1 MLLNRC
7 ARNTTKSVVFGT
19 SQNLTILVFR
29 HLKASMSLFA
39 QRLKAARLRTGLSQE
54 RLGIE
59 AGLDP
64 MSASA
69 RMNRYEQGK
78 RVPDA
83 PLVERIAAVLGVP
96 VAYLHS
102 GDDEEAELLLQFHRL
117 NKKQRAKVIAFMDEV
132 SR

>member
-1 MLLNRC
+1 
-7 ARNTTKSVVFGT
+7 
-19 SQNLTILVFR
+19 
-29 HLKASMSLFA
+29 MSAFA

-69 RMNRYEQGK
+69 RMNRYELGK

-83 PLVERIAAVLGVP
+83 PLVERIAAVLDVP

-102 GDDEEAELLLQFHRL
+102 DNDDEAELLLKFHRM
-117 NKKQRAKVIAFMDEV
+117 NKKQRAKVVAFIDEV
-132 SR
+132 SG

>member
-1 MLLNRC
+1 M
-7 ARNTTKSVVFGT
+7 SV
-19 SQNLTILVFR
+19 
-29 HLKASMSLFA
+29 FA
-39 QRLKAARLRTGLSQE
+39 QRLKEARLRTGLSQE

-83 PLVERIAAVLGVP
+83 QLVERIAAVLGVP

-102 GDDEEAELLLQFHRL
+102 GDDEEAELLLKFRRL
-117 NKKQRAKVIAFMDEV
+117 TKKQRAKVIAFIDEV

>member
-1 MLLNRC
+1 M
-7 ARNTTKSVVFGT
+7 SV
-19 SQNLTILVFR
+19 
-29 HLKASMSLFA
+29 FA

-83 PLVERIAAVLGVP
+83 QLVERIAAVLGVP

-102 GDDEEAELLLQFHRL
+102 VDDEEANLLLKFHRL
-117 NKKQRAKVIAFMDEV
+117 NRKQRAKVIAFIDEG
-132 SR
+132 SG